1 MDTSD
6 ITAMISAILLAHDSR
21 RETRLWQGTALV
33 AVSDADDPGFRELK
47 TTVSPTHRLPED
59 YLPGA
64 RSVLSWF
71 IPFDRSVPE
80 SNEPGRLC
88 SRRWAEAYRRRVDIP
103 SPQAVVIRVCLSGT
117 PIWCIMLVHS

>member
-47 TTVSPTHRLPED
+47 TTVSPTHRLPE
-59 YLPGA
+59 
-64 RSVLSWF
+64 
-71 IPFDRSVPE
+71 E
-80 SNEPGRLC
+80 
-88 SRRWAEAYRRRVDIP
+88 
-103 SPQAVVIRVCLSGT
+103 
-117 PIWCIMLVHS
+117 LVHPVRPECARKQRAGSALLAPLGRGLSEASRYSVASGSCHTCVLVWNPDLVYHVGA